1 MVSEPSIGQC
11 ANEDAGLQGGW
22 IVRSHIG
29 WRGERN
35 ISYKG
40 VETSLE
46 QTRFKTLRG
55 SPGGKAQRGQYLLA
69 VDLDCYKWYQSQAL
83 AVCQGGRWAPRGWIV
98 RSHIGWR
105 GERNISYKGVETSP

>member
-55 SPGGKAQRGQYLLA
+55 SLEGKVQT
-69 VDLDCYKWYQSQAL
+69 
-83 AVCQGGRWAPRGWIV
+83 
-98 RSHIGWR
+98 IG
-105 GERNISYKGVETSP
+105 EQNIPYKGVETSF